1 MTKKIIFLIYF
12 FLLINSSH
20 TLVNAQSNIVVKVE
34 NEIIT
39 NYDIKNKILSSLYLA
54 NQPINQ
60 ENINKIKENALN
72 SCIQNKLKKIE
83 LSRFDIKN
91 DSKQVS
97 NYIRSI
103 TSRDM
108 EYLKKEFNKNE
119 IDFDLFL
126 DEVETQ
132 VKWQKLIFNIYSKK
146 INLNEEIIDKEISK
160 IMKESLMLKEFKLA
174 EIEIPKNNNETD
186 KNNIIQIKKEISEK
200 GFEKTALR
208 YSISPSSNNNGEIGW
223 VNEKSLSEKILKI
236 IKDFKIGEISEPIPK
251 QESFL
256 FLKLIDMKI
265 SQIEDINKFKL
276 KENLIKQKKNEL
288 FELYSRSHLSKLKN
302 TSLIEYK

>member
-12 FLLINSSH
+12 FLLINSSY
-20 TLVNAQSNIVVKVE
+20 LFVNAQSNIVVKVE

>member
-12 FLLINSSH
+12 FLLVNSSH

-60 ENINKIKENALN
+60 ENINKVKENALN

-146 INLNEEIIDKEISK
+146 INLNEELIDKEISK

-174 EIEIPKNNNETD
+174 EIEIPKNNNEID
-186 KNNIIQIKKEISEK
+186 KNNIIQIKKEINEI

-288 FELYSRSHLSKLKN
+288 FELYSRSHLSRLKN

>member
-12 FLLINSSH
+12 FLLVNSSH

-60 ENINKIKENALN
+60 ENINKVKENALN

-146 INLNEEIIDKEISK
+146 INLNEELIDKEISK

-174 EIEIPKNNNETD
+174 EIEIPKNNNEID

-288 FELYSRSHLSKLKN
+288 FELYSRSHLSRLKN

>member
-1 MTKKIIFLIYF
+1 M
-12 FLLINSSH
+12 
-20 TLVNAQSNIVVKVE
+20 VNAQSNIVVKVE

-60 ENINKIKENALN
+60 ENINKVKENALN

>member
-12 FLLINSSH
+12 FLLVNSSH

-60 ENINKIKENALN
+60 ENINKVKENALN

-146 INLNEEIIDKEISK
+146 INLNEELIDKEISK

-174 EIEIPKNNNETD
+174 EIEIPKNNNEID
-186 KNNIIQIKKEISEK
+186 KNNIIQIKKEINEI

-288 FELYSRSHLSKLKN
+288 FEQIGRAHV
-302 TSLIEYK
+302 

>member
-60 ENINKIKENALN
+60 ENINKVKENALN

-146 INLNEEIIDKEISK
+146 INLNEELIDKEISK

-174 EIEIPKNNNETD
+174 EIEIPKNNNEID
-186 KNNIIQIKKEISEK
+186 KNNIIQIKKEINEI

-288 FELYSRSHLSKLKN
+288 FELYSRSHLSRLKN

>member
-12 FLLINSSH
+12 FLLVNSSH
-20 TLVNAQSNIVVKVE
+20 TLVSAQSNIVVKVE

-60 ENINKIKENALN
+60 ENINKVKENALN

-146 INLNEEIIDKEISK
+146 INLNEELIDKEISK

-174 EIEIPKNNNETD
+174 EIEIPKNNNEID
-186 KNNIIQIKKEISEK
+186 KNNIIQIKKEINEI

>member
-1 MTKKIIFLIYF
+1 MTKKIIFFIYF

-60 ENINKIKENALN
+60 ENINKVKENALN

-146 INLNEEIIDKEISK
+146 INLNEELIDKEISK

-174 EIEIPKNNNETD
+174 EIEIPKNNNEID
-186 KNNIIQIKKEISEK
+186 KNNIIQIKKEINEI

>member
-12 FLLINSSH
+12 FLLVNSSH

-60 ENINKIKENALN
+60 ENINKVKENALN

>member
-12 FLLINSSH
+12 FLLVNSSH
-20 TLVNAQSNIVVKVE
+20 SLVNAQSNIVVKVE

-60 ENINKIKENALN
+60 ENINKVKENALN

-146 INLNEEIIDKEISK
+146 INLNEELIDKEISK

-174 EIEIPKNNNETD
+174 EIEIPKNNNEID
-186 KNNIIQIKKEISEK
+186 KNNIIQIKKEINEI

>member
-12 FLLINSSH
+12 FLLVNSSQ

-60 ENINKIKENALN
+60 ENINKVKENALN

-146 INLNEEIIDKEISK
+146 INLNEELIDKEISK

-174 EIEIPKNNNETD
+174 EIEIPKNNNEID
-186 KNNIIQIKKEISEK
+186 KNNIIQIKKEINEI

>member
-103 TSRDM
+103 TSRDI

-146 INLNEEIIDKEISK
+146 INLNEELIDKEISN
-160 IMKESLMLKEFKLA
+160 IMK
-174 EIEIPKNNNETD
+174 
-186 KNNIIQIKKEISEK
+186 
-200 GFEKTALR
+200 
-208 YSISPSSNNNGEIGW
+208 
-223 VNEKSLSEKILKI
+223 
-236 IKDFKIGEISEPIPK
+236 
-251 QESFL
+251 
-256 FLKLIDMKI
+256 
-265 SQIEDINKFKL
+265 
-276 KENLIKQKKNEL
+276 
-288 FELYSRSHLSKLKN
+288 
-302 TSLIEYK
+302 

>member
-12 FLLINSSH
+12 FSLVNSSH

-60 ENINKIKENALN
+60 ENINKVKENALN

-146 INLNEEIIDKEISK
+146 INLNEELIDKEISK

-174 EIEIPKNNNETD
+174 EIEIPKNNNEID
-186 KNNIIQIKKEISEK
+186 KNNIIQIKKEINEI

>member
-12 FLLINSSH
+12 FLLINSSY
-20 TLVNAQSNIVVKVE
+20 LFVNAQSNIVVKVE

-103 TSRDM
+103 TSRDI

-146 INLNEEIIDKEISK
+146 INLNEELIDKEISN

-174 EIEIPKNNNETD
+174 EIEIPKNNNEID
-186 KNNIIQIKKEISEK
+186 KNNIMQIKKEISEK

-265 SQIEDINKFKL
+265 SQIENINKIKL

>member
-12 FLLINSSH
+12 FLLVNSSH

-60 ENINKIKENALN
+60 ENINKVKENALN

-146 INLNEEIIDKEISK
+146 INLNEELIDKEISK

-174 EIEIPKNNNETD
+174 EIEIPKNNNEID
-186 KNNIIQIKKEISEK
+186 KNNIIQIKKEINEI

>member
-60 ENINKIKENALN
+60 ENINKVKENALN

-146 INLNEEIIDKEISK
+146 INLNEELIDKEISK

>member
-12 FLLINSSH
+12 FLLVNSSH

>member
-1 MTKKIIFLIYF
+1 
-12 FLLINSSH
+12 
-20 TLVNAQSNIVVKVE
+20 
-34 NEIIT
+34 
-39 NYDIKNKILSSLYLA
+39 
-54 NQPINQ
+54 
-60 ENINKIKENALN
+60 
-72 SCIQNKLKKIE
+72 
-83 LSRFDIKN
+83 
-91 DSKQVS
+91 
-97 NYIRSI
+97 
-103 TSRDM
+103 M

-146 INLNEEIIDKEISK
+146 INLNEELIDKEISK

-174 EIEIPKNNNETD
+174 EIEIPKNNNEID
-186 KNNIIQIKKEISEK
+186 KNNIIQIKKEINEI

>member
-1 MTKKIIFLIYF
+1 MTKKIISLIYF
-12 FLLINSSH
+12 FLLVNSSH

-60 ENINKIKENALN
+60 ENINKVKENALN

-146 INLNEEIIDKEISK
+146 INLNEELIDKEISK

-174 EIEIPKNNNETD
+174 EIEIPKNNNEID
-186 KNNIIQIKKEISEK
+186 KNNIIQIKKEINEI

>member
-12 FLLINSSH
+12 FLLINSSY
-20 TLVNAQSNIVVKVE
+20 LFVNAQSNIVVKVE

-103 TSRDM
+103 TSRDI

-265 SQIEDINKFKL
+265 SQIENINKIKL

>member
-12 FLLINSSH
+12 FLLINSSY
-20 TLVNAQSNIVVKVE
+20 LFVNAQSNIVVKVE

-146 INLNEEIIDKEISK
+146 INLNEELIDKEISN

-174 EIEIPKNNNETD
+174 EIEIPKNNNEID
-186 KNNIIQIKKEISEK
+186 KNNIMQIKKEISEK

>member
-12 FLLINSSH
+12 FLLVNSSH
-20 TLVNAQSNIVVKVE
+20 SLVNAQSNIIVKVE

-60 ENINKIKENALN
+60 ENINKVKENALN

-146 INLNEEIIDKEISK
+146 INLNEELIDKEISK

-174 EIEIPKNNNETD
+174 EIEIPKNNNEID
-186 KNNIIQIKKEISEK
+186 KNNIIQIKKEINEI

>member
-1 MTKKIIFLIYF
+1 MTKKIIFFIYF

-60 ENINKIKENALN
+60 ENINKVKENALN

-132 VKWQKLIFNIYSKK
+132 VK
-146 INLNEEIIDKEISK
+146 
-160 IMKESLMLKEFKLA
+160 
-174 EIEIPKNNNETD
+174 
-186 KNNIIQIKKEISEK
+186 
-200 GFEKTALR
+200 
-208 YSISPSSNNNGEIGW
+208 
-223 VNEKSLSEKILKI
+223 
-236 IKDFKIGEISEPIPK
+236 
-251 QESFL
+251 
-256 FLKLIDMKI
+256 
-265 SQIEDINKFKL
+265 
-276 KENLIKQKKNEL
+276 
-288 FELYSRSHLSKLKN
+288 
-302 TSLIEYK
+302 